1 MARINLLPGREE
13 RRKLRNREAQ
23 TLFGLTAAAALLIL
37 FAILWQ
43 YGQMIK
49 NQEARNL
56 MLQDEITKV
65 DQKIKEIEALEKTRS
80 KLLQR
85 KTIIEQLQAS
95 RSMMVHLFD
104 DLVRT
109 IPEGVRLQSIKQTG
123 DLLTLEGFAESNA
136 RVSEYMRRL
145 EGSQWMG
152 NPDLAIVEA
161 KGPDK
166 RSRYAFTLR
175 VNLRKPNAD
184 GKPTTE
190 PAPGEGDAGTTTQGA
205 AP

>member
-1 MARINLLPGREE
+1 MARINLLPWREE

-23 TLFGLTAAAALLIL
+23 TLFGLTAVAAVLIV
-37 FAILWQ
+37 FVIIWQ
-43 YGQMIK
+43 YGQMIA
-49 NQEARNL
+49 NQERRNQ
-56 MLQDEITKV
+56 MLTDEIAKV
-65 DQKIKEIEALEKTRS
+65 DEKIKEIEALERTRS
-80 KLLQR
+80 KLLAR
-85 KTIIEQLQAS
+85 KQIIEQLQAS

-109 IPEGVRLQSIKQTG
+109 IPDGVRLQTIKQAG

-136 RVSEYMRRL
+136 RVSEYMRSL

-175 VNLRKPNAD
+175 VNLRKPDAD
-184 GKPTTE
+184 GKPSTT
-190 PAPGEGDAGTTTQGA
+190 PPGGADPTATGTTGA

>member
-1 MARINLLPGREE
+1 MARINLLPWREE

-23 TLFGLTAAAALLIL
+23 TLFALTAAAAVVIVL
-37 FAILWQ
+37 AIIWQ
-43 YGQMIK
+43 YGQMIG
-49 NQEARNL
+49 NQETRNQIL
-56 MLQDEITKV
+56 KDEIAKV
-65 DQKIKEIEALEKTRS
+65 DEKIKEIEALEKTRS
-80 KLLQR
+80 KLLAR
-85 KTIIEQLQAS
+85 KQIIEQLQAS

-109 IPEGVRLQSIKQTG
+109 IPDGVRLQTIKQTG

-136 RVSEYMRRL
+136 RVSEYMRSL

-175 VNLRKPNAD
+175 VNLRKPDAD
-184 GKPTTE
+184 GNPSTA
-190 PAPGEGDAGTTTQGA
+190 PAGDGDATGTTQGA

>member
-1 MARINLLPGREE
+1 MARINLLPWREE

-23 TLFGLTAAAALLIL
+23 TLFGLTAAAAILIV
-37 FAILWQ
+37 FAIIWQ
-43 YGQMIK
+43 YGLMIR
-49 NQEARNL
+49 NQETRNQ
-56 MLQDEITKV
+56 MLTDEIAKV
-65 DQKIKEIEALEKTRS
+65 DEKIKEIEGLEKTRS

-136 RVSEYMRRL
+136 RVSEYMRSL

-175 VNLRKPNAD
+175 VNLRKPNAE

-190 PAPGEGDAGTTTQGA
+190 PVPGEGDAGTTQGA